1 MQPNASGSPAGPDGI
16 VRAPAEQTRIN
27 EVLANAFK
35 GEAGKWAL
43 DYLRSISIERVCGP
57 HATDAELRHLEGMR
71 FIVGVI
77 SQRIAA
83 AHKEKANG
91 GRPKPKS
98 RLTPLERAIA
108 RSRPNPTA

>member
-1 MQPNASGSPAGPDGI
+1 MLPKDSVVPVGPDGI
-16 VRAPAEQTRIN
+16 HRSPAEQTRIN
-27 EVLANAFK
+27 EVLANVFK
-35 GEAGKWAL
+35 GAVGTAAM

-57 HATDAELRHLEGMR
+57 HASDAELRHLEGMR

-91 GRPKPKS
+91 GQTPRKQ

-108 RSRPNPTA
+108 RSRPNPTG